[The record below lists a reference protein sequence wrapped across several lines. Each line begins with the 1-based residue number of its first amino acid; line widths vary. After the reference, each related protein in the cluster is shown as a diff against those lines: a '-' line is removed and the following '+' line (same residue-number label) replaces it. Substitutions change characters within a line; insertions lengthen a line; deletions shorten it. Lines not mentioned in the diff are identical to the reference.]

1 MVLVHNYALAVTFFI
16 ICMICWGSWANTQKL
31 AAKNWRFELFYW
43 DVVLGLLIFSLIAA
57 FTLGSL
63 GNEPGGRTFLQ
74 DLANTD
80 TRSMLFGLLGGVI
93 WNLGN
98 LLLVAA
104 IAVAGLAVG
113 FPIGG
118 GIAWLGGT
126 ILGYIIEISTQGQS
140 SSNPYLLFIGM
151 ALAITAIYLSMVSY
165 KRLAAHNKKA
175 SFQGII
181 LAVLAGLFIAPFY
194 TITMYGMDPAFGLS
208 GTGSL
213 TPYSGAVFFALGAFL
228 STFIFNPFFM
238 ARPVEGE
245 PVKMSAYFKGSFKS
259 HWWGILGGSI
269 WMLGMVVS
277 FMSSGEGSTIAYALS
292 NAAPVVAILWG
303 VLIWKE
309 FKGAPK
315 GTNGILSTMFILFV
329 IALVLI
335 TLSKTL

>member
-1 MVLVHNYALAVTFFI
+1 MVLVHNYALAVFFFVI
-16 ICMICWGSWANTQKL
+16 AMTCWGSWANTQKL

-43 DVVLGLLIFSLIAA
+43 DVVIGLLVFSLLMA
-57 FTLGSL
+57 FTLGSM
-63 GNEPGGRTFLQ
+63 GHEPGGRTFLE
-74 DLANTD
+74 DLAHAD
-80 TRSMLFGLLGGVI
+80 GKSIAYSMLGGVI

-126 ILGYIIEISTQGQS
+126 ILGFIIEITTKGS
-140 SSNPYLLFIGM
+140 SNSNPYLLFGGM
-151 ALAITAIYLSMVSY
+151 ALATFAIYLSMRSY
-165 KRLAAHNKKA
+165 KRLTAYQKKP
-175 SFQGII
+175 SFKGII

-194 TITMYGMDPAFGLS
+194 TVTMYGMDPAFGLS
-208 GTGSL
+208 GAGTL

-228 STFIFNPFFM
+228 STFIINPIFM
-238 ARPVEGE
+238 ARPVEGS
-245 PVKMSAYFKGSFKS
+245 PVKMSAYFQGNFKS
-259 HWWGILGGSI
+259 HFWGILGGSI

-303 VLIWKE
+303 VLVWKE

-315 GTNGILSTMFILFV
+315 GTNSIVTFMFVLFL

-335 TLSKTL
+335 TMSNT

>member
-1 MVLVHNYALAVTFFI
+1 MVLIHSYALAVFFFVVA
-16 ICMICWGSWANTQKL
+16 MTCWGSWANTQKL

-43 DVVLGLLIFSLIAA
+43 DVVIGLLVFSLLMA
-57 FTLGSL
+57 FTLGSM
-63 GNEPGGRTFLQ
+63 GHEAEGRTFLE
-74 DLANTD
+74 DLAHAD
-80 TRSMLFGLLGGVI
+80 GKSIAYSMLGGII
-93 WNLGN
+93 WNFGN

-126 ILGYIIEISTQGQS
+126 ILGFVIEVATKGK
-140 SSNPYLLFIGM
+140 SNSDPVLLFTGM
-151 ALAITAIYLSMVSY
+151 ALAIAAIYLSMISY
-165 KRLAAHNKKA
+165 KRLTVHQKKA
-175 SFQGII
+175 GAKGIV

-194 TITMYGMDPAFGLS
+194 TVTMYGMDPAFGLS
-208 GTGSL
+208 GAGTL

-238 ARPVEGE
+238 AKPVEGA
-245 PVKMSAYFKGSFKS
+245 PVKMSEYFKGSFRS
-259 HWWGILGGSI
+259 HLWGVLGGSI

-303 VLIWKE
+303 VLVWKE
-309 FKGAPK
+309 FKDAPK
-315 GTNGILSTMFILFV
+315 GTNSLLAAMFILFL

-335 TLSKTL
+335 TLSNS

>member
-1 MVLVHNYALAVTFFI
+1 MVLIHNYGLAVFFFVVA
-16 ICMICWGSWANTQKL
+16 MTCWGSWANTQKL

-43 DVVLGLLIFSLIAA
+43 DVVIGLLLFSLLMA
-57 FTLGSL
+57 FTLGSM
-63 GNEPGGRTFLQ
+63 GNEPGGRTFLE
-74 DLANTD
+74 DLAHAD
-80 TRSMLFGLLGGVI
+80 GKSIAYSMLGGVI

-126 ILGYIIEISTQGQS
+126 ILGFVIEIATKG
-140 SSNPYLLFIGM
+140 SSNSNPVLLFSGM
-151 ALAITAIYLSMVSY
+151 ALAIAAIFLSMLSY
-165 KRLAAHNKKA
+165 KRLTAYQKKA
-175 SFQGII
+175 SVKGIV

-194 TITMYGMDPAFGLS
+194 TVTMYGMDPAFGLS
-208 GTGSL
+208 GAGTL

-238 ARPVEGE
+238 ARPVEGA
-245 PVKMSAYFKGSFKS
+245 PVKMSQYFKGSLGS
-259 HWWGILGGSI
+259 HFWGILGGCI

-277 FMSSGEGSTIAYALS
+277 FMASGEGSTIAYALS

-303 VLIWKE
+303 VLVWKE

-315 GTNGILSTMFILFV
+315 GTNSLLATMFVLFL
-329 IALVLI
+329 IGLVLI
-335 TLSKTL
+335 TFSNS

>member
-1 MVLVHNYALAVTFFI
+1 MVLVHNYGLAVVFFLLA
-16 ICMICWGSWANTQKL
+16 MTCWGSWANTQKL

-43 DVVLGLLIFSLIAA
+43 DVVTGLLLFSLLAA

-74 DLANTD
+74 DLAQAD
-80 TRSMLFGLLGGVI
+80 LRSIGYGMLGGVI

-118 GIAWLGGT
+118 GIAWMGGV
-126 ILGYIIEISTQGQS
+126 ILGYIIERATTGGNTA
-140 SSNPYLLFIGM
+140 NPWLLFIGM
-151 ALAITAIYLSMVSY
+151 GLAITAIYLSMVSY
-165 KRLAAHNKKA
+165 KRLASHQKKA
-175 SFQGII
+175 SLKGIM
-181 LAVLAGLFIAPFY
+181 LSVLAGIFIAPFY
-194 TITMYGMDPAFGLS
+194 TVTMYGMDPAFGLS

-213 TPYSGAVFFALGAFL
+213 TPYTGAVCFALGAFL

-245 PVKMSAYFKGSFKS
+245 PVKIKEYFKGSFKS
-259 HWWGILGGSI
+259 HIWGILGGSI

-277 FMSSGEGSTIAYALS
+277 FMSSGEGSTVAYALS

-303 VLIWKE
+303 VFVWKE
-309 FKGAPK
+309 FKDAPK
-315 GTNGILSTMFILFV
+315 GTNRILAAMFFLFI

-335 TLSKTL
+335 TLSNT

>member
-1 MVLVHNYALAVTFFI
+1 MFLVHNYALAVFFFVVA
-16 ICMICWGSWANTQKL
+16 MTCWGSWANTQKL
-31 AAKNWRFELFYW
+31 AARNWRFELFYW
-43 DVVLGLLIFSLIAA
+43 DVVLGLLLFSLLAA

-63 GNEPGGRTFLQ
+63 GSEPGGRTFLE
-74 DLANTD
+74 DLSHAD
-80 TRSMLFGLLGGVI
+80 AKSIAFGMLGGVI

-126 ILGYIIEISTQGQS
+126 ILGFIIEIATKGESN
-140 SSNPYLLFIGM
+140 SNPVLLFMGM
-151 ALAITAIYLSMVSY
+151 ALAIAAIFLSMLSY
-165 KRLAAHNKKA
+165 KRLTAYQKKA
-175 SFQGII
+175 SVKGI
-181 LAVLAGLFIAPFY
+181 LLSVLAGLFIAPFY
-194 TITMYGMDPAFGLS
+194 TVTMYGMDPAFGLS
-208 GTGSL
+208 GTGTL

-238 ARPVEGE
+238 ARPVEGS
-245 PVKMSAYFKGSFKS
+245 PVKMSEYLKGSFKS
-259 HWWGILGGSI
+259 HLWGVLGGSI
-269 WMLGMVVS
+269 WMFGMVVS

-303 VLIWKE
+303 VFVWKE

-315 GTNGILSTMFILFV
+315 GTNGLLATMFFLFLV
-329 IALVLI
+329 GLVLI
-335 TLSKTL
+335 TMSNS

>member
-1 MVLVHNYALAVTFFI
+1 MILVHNYGLAVFFFVVT
-16 ICMICWGSWANTQKL
+16 MTCWGSWANTQKL
-31 AAKNWRFELFYW
+31 AAKNWRYELFYW
-43 DVVLGLLIFSLIAA
+43 DVVIGLLLFSLLMA

-63 GNEPGGRTFLQ
+63 GHEPGGRTFLE
-74 DLANTD
+74 DLAHAD
-80 TRSMLFGLLGGVI
+80 LKSILFSALGGVI
-93 WNLGN
+93 WNIGN

-104 IAVAGLAVG
+104 IAVAGMAVG

-126 ILGYIIEISTQGQS
+126 VLGYIIEITTKGYSN
-140 SSNPYLLFIGM
+140 SNPVLLFTGM
-151 ALAITAIYLSMVSY
+151 ALAIIAIYLSMLSY
-165 KRLAAHNKKA
+165 KKLTAYQKKA
-175 SFQGII
+175 GAKGIL

-194 TITMYGMDPAFGLS
+194 TVTMYGMDPAFGLS
-208 GTGSL
+208 GAGTL

-245 PVKMSAYFKGSFKS
+245 PVKMSQYFKGSLGS
-259 HWWGILGGSI
+259 HFWGFLGGCI

-303 VLIWKE
+303 VLVWKE

-315 GTNGILSTMFILFV
+315 GTNYLLSAMFILFL
-329 IALVLI
+329 IGLILI
-335 TLSKTL
+335 TLSNS

>member
-1 MVLVHNYALAVTFFI
+1 MVLVHNYGLAVFFFLVA
-16 ICMICWGSWANTQKL
+16 MTCWGSWANTQKL

-43 DVVLGLLIFSLIAA
+43 DVVLGLLVFSLLAA

-63 GNEPGGRTFLQ
+63 GNEPDGRTFLE
-74 DLANTD
+74 DLAQAD
-80 TRSMLFGLLGGVI
+80 GRSIAFGMLGGVI

-126 ILGYIIEISTQGQS
+126 ILGYVIEISTRGES

-165 KRLAAHNKKA
+165 KRLTAYQKKP
-175 SFQGII
+175 SFKGII
-181 LAVLAGLFIAPFY
+181 LSVLAGLFIAPFY

-208 GTGSL
+208 GAGTLS
-213 TPYSGAVFFALGAFL
+213 PYSGAVFFALGAFL

-238 ARPVEGE
+238 ARPVQGE
-245 PVKMSAYFKGSFKS
+245 PVKMSAYFKGSLKS

-303 VLIWKE
+303 VFVWKE
-309 FKGAPK
+309 FKEAPK
-315 GTNGILSTMFILFV
+315 GTSVILAAMFMLFL
-329 IALVLI
+329 IGLVLI
-335 TLSKTL
+335 TMSNS

>member
-1 MVLVHNYALAVTFFI
+1 MVLVHNYGLAVFFFLVA
-16 ICMICWGSWANTQKL
+16 MTCWGSWANTQKL

-43 DVVLGLLIFSLIAA
+43 DVVLGLLVFSLIAA

-63 GNEPGGRTFLQ
+63 GNEPGGRTFLE
-74 DLANTD
+74 DLAQAD
-80 TRSMLFGLLGGVI
+80 FRSIAFGMLGGVI

-126 ILGYIIEISTQGQS
+126 ILGYVIEISTRGES

-151 ALAITAIYLSMVSY
+151 GLAITAIYLSMVSY
-165 KRLAAHNKKA
+165 KRLAAHKKKA
-175 SFQGII
+175 SAKGII
-181 LAVLAGLFIAPFY
+181 LSVLAGLFIAPFY

-208 GTGSL
+208 GAGSL
-213 TPYSGAVFFALGAFL
+213 TPYTGAVMFALGAFL
-228 STFIFNPFFM
+228 STFIFLPFFM

-245 PVKMSAYFKGSFKS
+245 SVKMSAYFKGSFKT
-259 HWWGILGGSI
+259 HWWGIIGGSI

-277 FMSSGEGSTIAYALS
+277 FMSSGEGTTIAYALS

-303 VLIWKE
+303 VFIWKE

-315 GTNGILSTMFILFV
+315 GTNGILTTMFVLFL
-329 IALVLI
+329 IALVMI
-335 TLSKTL
+335 TMSNA

>member
-1 MVLVHNYALAVTFFI
+1 MVLVHNYGLAVFFFLVA
-16 ICMICWGSWANTQKL
+16 MTCWGSWANTQKL

-43 DVVLGLLIFSLIAA
+43 DVVLGLLLFSLLAA

-63 GNEPGGRTFLQ
+63 GNEPDGRTFIEDIQ
-74 DLANTD
+74 HADA
-80 TRSMLFGLLGGVI
+80 RSIMFGMLGGVI
-93 WNLGN
+93 WNIGN

-126 ILGYIIEISTQGQS
+126 ILGYVIEISTKG
-140 SSNPYLLFIGM
+140 SSNSDPVFLFIGM

-165 KRLAAHNKKA
+165 KRLTSQTKKA
-175 SFQGII
+175 SFKGIF
-181 LAVLAGLFIAPFY
+181 LSVLAGLFIAPFY
-194 TITMYGMDPAFGLS
+194 TVTMYGMDPAFGLS

-213 TPYSGAVFFALGAFL
+213 TPYTGAVFFALGAFL
-228 STFIFNPFFM
+228 STFIINPFFM

-259 HWWGILGGSI
+259 HFWGILGGSI

-303 VLIWKE
+303 VFIWKE
-309 FKGAPK
+309 FKDAPK
-315 GTNGILSTMFILFV
+315 GTNKILTAMFFLFL
-329 IALVLI
+329 IGLVLI
-335 TLSKTL
+335 TMSNS

>member
-1 MVLVHNYALAVTFFI
+1 MVLVHNYGLAVFFFVVA
-16 ICMICWGSWANTQKL
+16 MTCWGSWANTQKL

-43 DVVLGLLIFSLIAA
+43 DVVIGLLLFSLLMA
-57 FTLGSL
+57 FTLGSM
-63 GNEPGGRTFLQ
+63 GHEPGGRTFLE
-74 DLANTD
+74 DLAHAD
-80 TRSMLFGLLGGVI
+80 GKSIAYSMLGGVI

-126 ILGYIIEISTQGQS
+126 ILGFVIEIATKG
-140 SSNPYLLFIGM
+140 SSNSNPVLLFSGM
-151 ALAITAIYLSMVSY
+151 ALAIAAIYLSMLSY
-165 KRLAAHNKKA
+165 KRLTAYQKKA
-175 SFQGII
+175 SVKGIV

-194 TITMYGMDPAFGLS
+194 TVTMYGMDPAFGLS
-208 GTGSL
+208 GAGTL

-238 ARPVEGE
+238 ARPVEGA
-245 PVKMSAYFKGSFKS
+245 PVKMREYFRGSIGS
-259 HWWGILGGSI
+259 HFWGILGGCI

-277 FMSSGEGSTIAYALS
+277 FMASGEGSTIAYALS

-303 VLIWKE
+303 VLVWKE

-315 GTNGILSTMFILFV
+315 GTNGLLATMFILFL
-329 IALVLI
+329 IGLVLI
-335 TLSKTL
+335 TLSNS

>member
-1 MVLVHNYALAVTFFI
+1 MILVHNYALAVFFFVVA
-16 ICMICWGSWANTQKL
+16 MTCWGSWANTQKL

-43 DVVLGLLIFSLIAA
+43 DVVIGLLLFSLISA

-63 GNEPGGRTFLQ
+63 GKEPGGRTFVE
-74 DLANTD
+74 DLAHAD
-80 TRSMLFGLLGGVI
+80 TKSIMYSMLGGVI

-126 ILGYIIEISTQGQS
+126 VLGYVIEISTKG
-140 SSNPYLLFIGM
+140 SSNSNPWLLFTGM
-151 ALAITAIYLSMVSY
+151 ALAIAAIYLSMKSY
-165 KRLAAHNKKA
+165 KKLTVFQKKP
-175 SFQGII
+175 SFKGII
-181 LAVLAGLFIAPFY
+181 LSVLAGLLIAPFY

-208 GTGSL
+208 GAGTL

-228 STFIFNPFFM
+228 STFVFNPFFM
-238 ARPVEGE
+238 ARPVEGA
-245 PVKMSAYFKGSFKS
+245 PVKIREYFTGSFKS
-259 HWWGILGGSI
+259 HLWGILGGSI
-269 WMLGMVVS
+269 WMFGMVVS

-303 VLIWKE
+303 VFVWKE

-315 GTNGILSTMFILFV
+315 GTNPLLVTMFFLFLLG
-329 IALVLI
+329 LVLI
-335 TLSKTL
+335 TISNS

>member
-1 MVLVHNYALAVTFFI
+1 MVLIHNYALAIFFFVVA
-16 ICMICWGSWANTQKL
+16 MTCWGSWSNTQKL

-43 DVVLGLLIFSLIAA
+43 DVVIGLLMFSLLMA
-57 FTLGSL
+57 FTLGSM
-63 GNEPGGRTFLQ
+63 GNEPGGRTFLE
-74 DLANTD
+74 DLAHAD
-80 TRSMLFGLLGGVI
+80 GRSIAYSMLGGVI

-126 ILGYIIEISTQGQS
+126 ILGFVIEIATKG
-140 SSNPYLLFIGM
+140 SSNSNPVLLFSGM
-151 ALAITAIYLSMVSY
+151 ALAIAAIYLSMLSY
-165 KRLAAHNKKA
+165 KRLTAYQKKP
-175 SFQGII
+175 SMKGIV

-194 TITMYGMDPAFGLS
+194 TVTMYGMDPAFGLS
-208 GTGSL
+208 GAGTL

-238 ARPVEGE
+238 ARPVEGA
-245 PVKMSAYFKGSFKS
+245 PVKMSQYFKGSLGS
-259 HWWGILGGSI
+259 HFWGILGGCI

-277 FMSSGEGSTIAYALS
+277 FMASGEGSTIAYALS

-303 VLIWKE
+303 VLVWKE

-315 GTNGILSTMFILFV
+315 GTNSLLAIMFVLFL
-329 IALVLI
+329 IGLVLI
-335 TLSKTL
+335 TLSNS

>member
-1 MVLVHNYALAVTFFI
+1 MVLVHSYGLAVFFFLVT
-16 ICMICWGSWANTQKL
+16 MTCWGSWANTQKL

-43 DVVLGLLIFSLIAA
+43 DVVSGLLLFSLLAA

-63 GNEPGGRTFLQ
+63 GNEPDGRTFLE
-74 DLANTD
+74 DLAQTD
-80 TRSMLFGLLGGVI
+80 GRSIAFGMLGGVI

-126 ILGYIIEISTQGQS
+126 ILGYIIEVATRGES

-151 ALAITAIYLSMVSY
+151 ALAIMAIYLSMVSY
-165 KRLAAHNKKA
+165 KRLAAHQKKA
-175 SFQGII
+175 SLKGII

-213 TPYSGAVFFALGAFL
+213 TPYSGTVFFALGAFL

-245 PVKMSAYFKGSFKS
+245 PVKISAYFKGSFKS

-277 FMSSGEGSTIAYALS
+277 FMSSSEGTTIAYALS

-303 VLIWKE
+303 VFVWKE
-309 FKGAPK
+309 FKEAPK
-315 GTNGILSTMFILFV
+315 GTNAILTTMFMLFLV
-329 IALVLI
+329 GLVLI
-335 TLSKTL
+335 TMSNA

>member
-1 MVLVHNYALAVTFFI
+1 MILVHNYALAVFFFVI
-16 ICMICWGSWANTQKL
+16 AMICWGSWANTQKL

-43 DVVLGLLIFSLIAA
+43 DVVIGLLLFSIIAA

-63 GNEPGGRTFLQ
+63 GNEPGGRTFLE
-74 DLANTD
+74 DLTHAD
-80 TRSMLFGLLGGVI
+80 TKSILFGMLGGVV

-126 ILGYIIEISTQGQS
+126 ILGYTIEVSTKG
-140 SSNPYLLFIGM
+140 SSNSNPWLLFSGM
-151 ALAITAIYLSMVSY
+151 ALAIIAIYLSMKSY
-165 KRLAAHNKKA
+165 KRLTVYQKKP
-175 SFQGII
+175 SFKGI
-181 LAVLAGLFIAPFY
+181 LLSVLAGLFIAPFY

-208 GTGSL
+208 GTGTL
-213 TPYSGAVFFALGAFL
+213 TPFSGAVFFALGAFL
-228 STFIFNPFFM
+228 STFLINPFFM
-238 ARPVEGE
+238 ARPVQGE
-245 PVKMSAYFKGSFKS
+245 PVKMIEYFRGSFKT
-259 HWWGILGGSI
+259 HLWGILGGSI

-303 VLIWKE
+303 VLVWKE

-315 GTNGILSTMFILFV
+315 GTDGILATMFILFL
-329 IALVLI
+329 IGLVLI
-335 TLSKTL
+335 TFSNS

>member
-1 MVLVHNYALAVTFFI
+1 MVLVHNYGIAVMFFLVA
-16 ICMICWGSWANTQKL
+16 MTCWGSWANTQKL

-63 GNEPGGRTFLQ
+63 GNEEGGRTFLE
-74 DLANTD
+74 DLAQAD
-80 TRSMLFGLLGGVI
+80 ARSIAFSMLGGVI

-126 ILGYIIEISTQGQS
+126 VLGYVIEISTRGES

-165 KRLAAHNKKA
+165 KRLAAHQKKA
-175 SFQGII
+175 SFKGII

-194 TITMYGMDPAFGLS
+194 TVTMYGMDPAFGLS

-213 TPYSGAVFFALGAFL
+213 TPYTGAVCFALGAFL

-245 PVKMSAYFKGSFKS
+245 PVKMSAYFKGNFKS
-259 HWWGILGGSI
+259 HWWGILGGCI

-309 FKGAPK
+309 FKDAPK
-315 GTNGILSTMFILFV
+315 GTHGILATMFTLF
-329 IALVLI
+329 IMALVMI
-335 TLSKTL
+335 TLSNS